1 MEKYVIFNSEMQI
14 VNIVVW
20 DGDLST
26 WQPPNDCTC
35 IKESEVDLSLYKWL
49 NIDNIEDA
57 DNFTQEFDV

>member
-1 MEKYVIFNSEMQI
+1 MQI

>member
-1 MEKYVIFNSEMQI
+1 MDKYVIFNSEMKI
-14 VNIVVW
+14 VNIVLW
-20 DGDLST
+20 DGNLSL
-26 WQPPNDCTC
+26 WQPPNDCTY